1 MCAKYGSLRLERWGI
16 WCWVAVLA
24 LGWGCTTKG
33 HEEASDGVRQQQIR
47 KEQRKRQEAELSVL
61 LIARSHHRRASVLF
75 EQKQVE
81 RGLRELDA
89 VLDLPIDRT
98 FEAGQEAIL
107 DAWGR
112 KASVLLRL
120 GRGQQAEEVIQR
132 ALQRYGNET
141 ASFYLAQ
148 LYHIQ
153 GQILEQRKKLEAAL
167 VAYQRSIE
175 INKEVIRRVQQAR
188 QGAGVL
194 RPSTPQDATQRRQP

>member
-1 MCAKYGSLRLERWGI
+1 MCAKYESLRFERWFV
-16 WCWVAVLA
+16 WCWVALCA
-24 LGWGCTTKG
+24 LGWSCITKG
-33 HEEASDGVRQQQIR
+33 HDEANDGVRQQQIR
-47 KEQRKRQEAELSVL
+47 KEQRKRQEAELSAL

-75 EQKQVE
+75 EQKEIE

-89 VLDLPIDRT
+89 VMELPIDRT
-98 FEAGQEAIL
+98 FMAGQEAIL

-120 GRGQQAEEVIQR
+120 GREQQAEEVIQQ
-132 ALQRYGNET
+132 ALQRYGNDA

-167 VAYQRSIE
+167 LAYQRSIE

-194 RPSTPQDATQRRQP
+194 RPNTAQDATQRRQP